1 MVKLTFQGTE
11 NSIDNTCLEVFA
23 NSRGELYISITDSK
37 YPLEGGFI
45 TLDKETAIK
54 LSKEIRKQISLID

>member
-1 MVKLTFQGTE
+1 MVKLQFYGTE
-11 NSIDNTCLEVFA
+11 NSIDNTYLEVFT
-23 NSRGELYISITDSK
+23 NLRSEIFISITDPK
-37 YPLEGGFI
+37 YPLEAGFI